1 MESFENKREAL
12 LAMAEFYLDTRPK
25 SYIDVNDKVLNT
37 GDFDSRNFLMLMA
50 LTLPN
55 DGTNFYAL
63 DLEVDIET
71 QRDFVDKEFAKVKAL
86 NIDVLEKGKLILD
99 DAQKY
104 YISKFDD
111 ISFEELNRIAQKLG
125 EEGIHI

>member
-71 QRDFVDKEFAKVKAL
+71 QRDFVDREFKKVKTLA
-86 NIDVLEKGKLILD
+86 IDVVQKGKIVLD

-111 ISFEELNRIAQKLG
+111 ISFEELNRIAQKLS